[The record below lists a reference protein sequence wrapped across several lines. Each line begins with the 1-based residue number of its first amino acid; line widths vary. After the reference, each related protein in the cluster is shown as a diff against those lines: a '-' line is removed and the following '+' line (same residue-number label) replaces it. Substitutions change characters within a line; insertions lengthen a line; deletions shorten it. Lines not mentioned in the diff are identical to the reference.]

1 MTHVNNCRQM
11 HRNLVRDHKQ
21 SVLSCFLSLFPRLSL
36 SLCHFVPSASLS
48 SSFCVSLLQE
58 GQVLECSLINS
69 IRVGA
74 VPKVRPQKKTISSLS
89 VSTTFTLVRPPPQ
102 HSVSY
107 SHRDTLGKIW
117 WDCHVRHVTHAVIS
131 QVYSIDRLSDLG
143 LSVELSLLSFSL
155 NYQIHQGHLQNIN
168 MKYLT
173 HQYLY
178 KPGWV

>member
-1 MTHVNNCRQM
+1 M
-11 HRNLVRDHKQ
+11 
-21 SVLSCFLSLFPRLSL
+21 SLY
-36 SLCHFVPSASLS
+36 SLCFPLLISLCIAPAGRPGS
-48 SSFCVSLLQE
+48 RVFPHQQYPCWCRPKGE
-58 GQVLECSLINS
+58 ALEKDNFLTLCFHN
-69 IRVGA
+69 VHA
-74 VPKVRPQKKTISSLS
+74 VC
-89 VSTTFTLVRPPPQ
+89 PPPQ

-107 SHRDTLGKIW
+107 SHRDTPGRIW

-155 NYQIHQGHLQNIN
+155 TYQIHQGHLQNIN

-178 KPGWV
+178 KPGWVRLQVVSETLVF